1 VIAIASALG
10 PNGRDGH
17 RVLTL
22 GSGLIHDLDQVGDL
36 FFVEHGTQRKR
47 DDFAADGFGQR

>member
-1 VIAIASALG
+1 MIAIASALG
-10 PNGRDGH
+10 PKGRDGH